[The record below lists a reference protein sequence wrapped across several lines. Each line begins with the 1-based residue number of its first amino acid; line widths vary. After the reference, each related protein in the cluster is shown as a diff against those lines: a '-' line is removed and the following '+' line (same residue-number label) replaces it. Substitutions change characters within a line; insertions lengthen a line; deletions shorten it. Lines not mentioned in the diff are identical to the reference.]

1 MVIIFSQA
9 YNSSI
14 LLRMDTLCIWVHD
27 WNIRYFLF
35 NLQHYLFNKKVP
47 VTMSETT
54 PGFEHSQLKGITIKN
69 MIVTVVCTA
78 SLVITIMG
86 AYNGLKESMTE
97 QRLRQ
102 DTQNQ
107 LIDLRLKAVEDQQT
121 IIRQQIKEIQDR
133 K

>member
-1 MVIIFSQA
+1 
-9 YNSSI
+9 
-14 LLRMDTLCIWVHD
+14 
-27 WNIRYFLF
+27 
-35 NLQHYLFNKKVP
+35 
-47 VTMSETT
+47 MSETT

-78 SLVITIMG
+78 SLVVTIMG
-86 AYNGLKESMTE
+86 AYSGLKESMTE

-107 LIDLRLKAVEDQQT
+107 LIDLRLKAVEDQQI